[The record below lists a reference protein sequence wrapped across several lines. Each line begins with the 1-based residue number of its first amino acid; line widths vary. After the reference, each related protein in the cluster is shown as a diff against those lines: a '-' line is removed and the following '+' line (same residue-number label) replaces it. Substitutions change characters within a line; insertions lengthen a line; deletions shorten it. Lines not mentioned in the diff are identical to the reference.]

1 MKTAQAGWVYLVG
14 AGPGAADLI
23 TVRGLRILRSADV
36 VLHDALVTADLLR
49 EARPDAE
56 IISAGKRGYCIGSTR
71 QEAIHEALIRLARAG
86 RSVCRLKGGDPYVF
100 GRGGEEAEAL
110 AQAGIPFEVIPGI
123 TAATG
128 ACAAAQI
135 PLTHRAV
142 GPAVVFATGHHDPD
156 GPDCKL
162 DWEALARLGNV
173 VFYMASRYRAA
184 IARRLMEHG
193 LSPTTA
199 AAIIEKATTAEQRL
213 AVATLADIACD
224 LTLPHETG
232 PSVFIVGECVRHRH
246 GQYLPW
252 ESLAEVTTP

>member
-14 AGPGAADLI
+14 AGPGAGDLI
-23 TVRGLRILRSADV
+23 TLRGLRILRSADV
-36 VLHDALVTADLLR
+36 VLHDALVTPELLR

-56 IISAGKRGYCIGSTR
+56 IINAGKRGYCLGSTR
-71 QEAIHEALIRLARAG
+71 QEAIHEALIHLARAG

-100 GRGGEEAEAL
+100 GRGSEEAEAL
-110 AQAGIPFEVIPGI
+110 AQAGVPFEVIPGI
-123 TAATG
+123 TAALG

-142 GPAVVFATGHHDPD
+142 GPAVVLATGHHDPD
-156 GPDCKL
+156 GPDCTL
-162 DWEALARLGNV
+162 DWESLAHIGNI

-184 IARRLMEHG
+184 IARRLIEHG
-193 LSPTTA
+193 LSPLTA

-213 AVATLADIACD
+213 IVATLADIACD
-224 LTLPHETG
+224 PTLPDETG
-232 PSVFIVGECVRHRH
+232 PSVFIVGECVRHRN

-252 ESLAEVTTP
+252 EGLVEVTSP